1 MKIQILTTLQYAC
14 LFALILYPELSRTN
28 FREDM
33 TNFATELKNELL
45 KKSIL
50 NHPFYQA
57 WNEGKL
63 SKEALVEYSKQ
74 YFHHVQNFPQCLSA
88 LHSKCNANDMEA
100 RQIIL
105 ENLIEEEQGEK
116 NHPAI
121 WLQYA
126 EGLGVKEKDVR
137 SVGINNNTKN
147 LMKVFTKMSSD
158 SYETGLGAL
167 YAHEFQYHEIADTKK
182 KGLKEFYGVKDD
194 KSLEFFTIH
203 GQIDIWHSEQLE
215 KLLNKLPESSRA
227 KVRDGAHKAID
238 ALWGFL
244 DGMMPYCGH
253 A

>member
-1 MKIQILTTLQYAC
+1 MIGFVA
-14 LFALILYPELSRTN
+14 
-28 FREDM
+28 
-33 TNFATELKNELL
+33 ELKKELQE
-45 KKSIL
+45 KSIL

-88 LHSKCNANDMEA
+88 LHSNCDANDMES
-100 RQIIL
+100 RQIIM
-105 ENLIEEEQGEK
+105 ENLVEEEHGEG
-116 NHPAI
+116 NHPSI

-126 EGLGVKEKDVR
+126 KGLGISEEEVR
-137 SVGINNNTKN
+137 SVELNKETKN
-147 LMKVFTKMSSD
+147 LTDVFSKMARD
-158 SYETGLGAL
+158 GYERGLGSL

-182 KGLKEFYGVKDD
+182 KGLKEFYDIKDE
-194 KSLEFFTIH
+194 KTLEFFTIH
-203 GQIDIWHSEQLE
+203 GEVDIWHAEQLE
-215 KLLNKLPESSRA
+215 SLLDKLPEESKA
-227 KVRDGAHKAID
+227 KVREGAHKSID